1 MLFTLFRSLLPCC
14 SDKWSGA
21 EVESVAG
28 VAVCC
33 PARGRLLL
41 SVLWLTGT
49 HLFKVA
55 ERTYYA
61 PPVASLR
68 WAAATV
74 WPAGPGWSI
83 FSPTLTTLQNS
94 FKRAGDM
101 FRSEQQKT
109 RLRSQTSQILTF
121 LLLNP
126 VSRDARTYGSQDD
139 PTS

>member
-1 MLFTLFRSLLPCC
+1 MLFTLCRSLFPCC

-21 EVESVAG
+21 EVESVAD

-49 HLFKVA
+49 HLFKGA

-68 WAAATV
+68 CAAAIV

-83 FSPTLTTLQNS
+83 FSPTSPPRRLLSTYLREQAIRSGQNGR
-94 FKRAGDM
+94 K
-101 FRSEQQKT
+101 
-109 RLRSQTSQILTF
+109 
-121 LLLNP
+121 
-126 VSRDARTYGSQDD
+126 QD
-139 PTS
+139 